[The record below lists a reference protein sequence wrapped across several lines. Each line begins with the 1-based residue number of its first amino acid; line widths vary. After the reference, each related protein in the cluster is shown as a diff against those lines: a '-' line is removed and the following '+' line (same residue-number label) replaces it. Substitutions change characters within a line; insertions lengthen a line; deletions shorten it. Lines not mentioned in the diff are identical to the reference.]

1 VGIVLPPLPLFAAT
15 SRTVRRRSP
24 IAQPVDALLDDED
37 APVEWSEEDIVFL
50 HWRLLQEVSHL
61 ADPATPLEEKFDT
74 LRWVFSEREK
84 DGLPFSFV
92 SCLRVVGCSPLSPI
106 AYCGRVDAEE
116 VRDRIRHG
124 LKAWLNATLERYPD
138 WVRDAVV
145 HNPDGSRPGSPRTP
159 SGSTS
164 KSSGWPCR
172 ATCSPDAVSHF
183 SGWSPT
189 RRPSPSRSRH
199 DHFQG
204 CPVPA
209 GDLRRLRHRR
219 TPGL

>member
-1 VGIVLPPLPLFAAT
+1 MLNQSVSPRVSRPTPGGPVLPPITPFFAAT
-15 SRTVRRRSP
+15 SRHRPAAIPDR
-24 IAQPVDALLDDED
+24 AALDALLDGED

-106 AYCGRVDAEE
+106 AYCGRVDPEE

-124 LKAWLNATLERYPD
+124 LKAWLDVTLERYPD

-145 HNPDGSRPGSPRTP
+145 NNPEWVEARLAKNPQWINEQIKRM
-159 SGSTS
+159 
-164 KSSGWPCR
+164 
-172 ATCSPDAVSHF
+172 AV
-183 SGWSPT
+183 
-189 RRPSPSRSRH
+189 
-199 DHFQG
+199 Q
-204 CPVPA
+204 
-209 GDLRRLRHRR
+209 GDLFA
-219 TPGL
+219 